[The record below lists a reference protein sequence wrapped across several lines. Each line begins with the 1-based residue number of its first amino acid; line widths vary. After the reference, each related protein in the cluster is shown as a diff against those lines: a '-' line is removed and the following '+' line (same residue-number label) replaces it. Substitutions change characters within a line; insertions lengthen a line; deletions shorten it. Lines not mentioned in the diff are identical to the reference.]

1 MDTVE
6 QLAGVSFRDPYRWL
20 EDATDEVC
28 RWQSQQADLAFHFV
42 RQWPYFDGLKA
53 TVARLS
59 TSRYASV
66 PRSAG
71 GRWFRTHIP
80 HGAAHSVAL
89 VADRPTGEGRVLY
102 DPATEDRDKPP
113 FLTWISPSPDGRVL
127 AVGVCADGSENNTIR
142 LVDVESGK
150 LLPNPPTETLMDAWT
165 GGAQWLAD
173 SSGFYFTALA
183 GTTHD
188 FEQRTFHYQ
197 LATGAPAQPNDVPLI
212 NAGRDYHVVHPASG
226 GRWVVALQRML
237 NPIPVAVLDL
247 AAREP
252 RWRRFVTD
260 VQGTVAGH
268 VVGDR
273 YVAVTDIGA
282 SRGRVIGISLDSST
296 PNDPAT
302 WEEIVP
308 ESDAVIRSVWP
319 VGDHLYVTEFVDTYA
334 RVRIFTVDGKPAGE
348 VPLPGRGAI
357 FELYFPFMTACAP
370 TQEDSF
376 LFGFSTLTASWGTY
390 RHRPGSDTVETLVA
404 PEVTLEDAVVEDHW
418 ANSSDGSRI
427 PYHVVRLRGA
437 SANQPR
443 PALLYAYGGF
453 NFPCIPQFPG
463 PMAAFVAAGGL
474 FVHCHLRGGGEYGLD
489 WWAGGRLKNKQN
501 CYHDLYAI
509 AEDLVSRGETRTD
522 LLAVT
527 GASNGGL
534 MAGVVA
540 VQRPDLW
547 RVVVPRVPLM
557 DLIGA
562 CRDPY
567 GRNAISIDFADPDD
581 PDDVRRLAG
590 FSPYHLIEDGKRY
603 PAVYVDAGDTDPR
616 CPPWHARK
624 FAARLQAAQA
634 GDAPILVHIWSNV
647 GHGAATAK
655 HIEIEEQTEWLAFVM
670 QQLGMTCEQSSQ

>member
-1 MDTVE
+1 
-6 QLAGVSFRDPYRWL
+6 
-20 EDATDEVC
+20 
-28 RWQSQQADLAFHFV
+28 
-42 RQWPYFDGLKA
+42 
-53 TVARLS
+53 
-59 TSRYASV
+59 
-66 PRSAG
+66 
-71 GRWFRTHIP
+71 
-80 HGAAHSVAL
+80 
-89 VADRPTGEGRVLY
+89 
-102 DPATEDRDKPP
+102 
-113 FLTWISPSPDGRVL
+113 
-127 AVGVCADGSENNTIR
+127 
-142 LVDVESGK
+142 
-150 LLPNPPTETLMDAWT
+150 
-165 GGAQWLAD
+165 
-173 SSGFYFTALA
+173 
-183 GTTHD
+183 
-188 FEQRTFHYQ
+188 
-197 LATGAPAQPNDVPLI
+197 
-212 NAGRDYHVVHPASG
+212 
-226 GRWVVALQRML
+226 
-237 NPIPVAVLDL
+237 
-247 AAREP
+247 
-252 RWRRFVTD
+252 
-260 VQGTVAGH
+260 
-268 VVGDR
+268 
-273 YVAVTDIGA
+273 
-282 SRGRVIGISLDSST
+282 
-296 PNDPAT
+296 
-302 WEEIVP
+302 
-308 ESDAVIRSVWP
+308 
-319 VGDHLYVTEFVDTYA
+319 
-334 RVRIFTVDGKPAGE
+334 
-348 VPLPGRGAI
+348 
-357 FELYFPFMTACAP
+357 
-370 TQEDSF
+370 
-376 LFGFSTLTASWGTY
+376 
-390 RHRPGSDTVETLVA
+390 
-404 PEVTLEDAVVEDHW
+404 
-418 ANSSDGSRI
+418 
-427 PYHVVRLRGA
+427 
-437 SANQPR
+437 
-443 PALLYAYGGF
+443 
-453 NFPCIPQFPG
+453 
-463 PMAAFVAAGGL
+463 MAAFVAAGGL